1 MKPTPWPSN
10 AVLDDRGLSVAGLPA
25 ADLAARY
32 GTPLLVVDEGDFA
45 ARCRSFGHV
54 FPKVYFA
61 VKAFPIRP
69 LIRGAFEAGL
79 GLLAATDDE
88 LETCM
93 RAGVPAGAV
102 ALHGNNKSDRELGLA
117 VEHEVGV
124 VIADNADELERLDR
138 FARDAGRRQPV
149 LVRVTPGVEGHTHAY
164 VDTGGAHSKFGTPIA
179 EGLALQAIKQAS
191 VLPGLEFRGIHAH
204 VGSQLLTHEPFL
216 EEIDD

>member
-1 MKPTPWPSN
+1 M
-10 AVLDDRGLSVAGLPA
+10 
-25 ADLAARY
+25 
-32 GTPLLVVDEGDFA
+32 
-45 ARCRSFGHV
+45 
-54 FPKVYFA
+54 
-61 VKAFPIRP
+61 
-69 LIRGAFEAGL
+69 
-79 GLLAATDDE
+79 
-88 LETCM
+88 
-93 RAGVPAGAV
+93 
-102 ALHGNNKSDRELGLA
+102 
-117 VEHEVGV
+117 

-216 EEIDD
+216 EEIDVLLDLLAEIRDSLGLEVAVLDIGGGFGAVYTDEQVPDLRGGRELGRRRPVLVADGVDLVPVEVRIGGPVGRVQHRAQRGQSRRQALPSARTIASTSTESTRKAVPRKARCLCV

>member
-1 MKPTPWPSN
+1 DQRAAPDRAGVGRAPRAVPAHALRGGRGRAVPPLLYGVQGGHRRRRAHAGAAVAVRGGAADHRERAADPRRLRAGVDGAPRRGGSLVKPTPWPSN

-79 GLLAATDDE
+79 GLLAATDGE

-124 VIADNADELERLDR
+124 VIADN
-138 FARDAGRRQPV
+138 
-149 LVRVTPGVEGHTHAY
+149 
-164 VDTGGAHSKFGTPIA
+164 
-179 EGLALQAIKQAS
+179 
-191 VLPGLEFRGIHAH
+191 
-204 VGSQLLTHEPFL
+204 
-216 EEIDD
+216 